1 LRILPTVSP
10 TSGPRFVRHT
20 GIAAPL
26 SLGAVHATVLEAVE
40 DLLLRRDAYRG
51 ATILLAAGPVGAEGF
66 TDAEGSLP
74 VVGIRVVIASG
85 FAPAFFS
92 EAVRHGLLLVA
103 LPQEVIDGL
112 AAWVEA
118 NSRQAITVDL
128 EAQVIEVPGMGR
140 IPFEISPRVRSRLL
154 HGLDDLDELVQHH
167 EEAIAFRVEDRKRR
181 PWLYPIGAPGEPS
194 SGEPE

>member
-1 LRILPTVSP
+1 MRILPTVSP
-10 TSGPRFVRHT
+10 TRGPRFLRHT

-40 DLLLRRDAYRG
+40 DLLLRSDAYRG
-51 ATILLAAGPVGAEGF
+51 ATILLTAGSVGAERF

-74 VVGIRVVIASG
+74 VIGIRVVIASG
-85 FAPAFFS
+85 FGPAFFS

-103 LPQEVIDGL
+103 LPQEVIDGM

-128 EAQVIEVPGMGR
+128 EAQLIDVPGMGR
-140 IPFEISPRVRSRLL
+140 IPFEIAPRVRNRLL
-154 HGLDDLDELVQHH
+154 HGLDDLDELVQHR
-167 EEAIAFRVEDRKRR
+167 EEAVAFRAEDRKRR
-181 PWLYPIGAPGEPS
+181 PWLYPIGAPDDPS
-194 SGEPE
+194 GSDTE

>member
-10 TSGPRFVRHT
+10 TRGPRFLRHT

-40 DLLLRRDAYRG
+40 DLLLRSDAYRG
-51 ATILLAAGPVGAEGF
+51 ATILLTAGSVGAERF

-74 VVGIRVVIASG
+74 VIGIRVVIASG
-85 FAPAFFS
+85 FGPAFFS

-103 LPQEVIDGL
+103 LPQEVIDGM

-128 EAQVIEVPGMGR
+128 EAQLIDVPGMGR
-140 IPFEISPRVRSRLL
+140 IPFEIAPRVRNRLL
-154 HGLDDLDELVQHH
+154 HGLDDLDELVQHR
-167 EEAIAFRVEDRKRR
+167 EEAVAFRAEDRKRR
-181 PWLYPIGAPGEPS
+181 PWLYPIGAPDDPS
-194 SGEPE
+194 GSDTE